1 MRPFD
6 SLVVSVYLPKE
17 TKGLQHKYEF
27 RFALS
32 NTSLYCI
39 LCTSPRKPNLA
50 MHGMKVS
57 F

>member
-39 LCTSPRKPNLA
+39 LCISPRKPNLA